1 MTSRRYFPALSMT
14 LLFAA
19 CQVLPPALSP
29 RQELAGAP
37 AVSVDMDDHDAA
49 PTTIEV
55 QPEIIESVPGQFVAV
70 LAPGIGTGER
80 GIQGLD
86 LGLDA
91 QITPLMG
98 LDGGRRAQSGSGR
111 SIALVKL
118 AEGVSEEQALD
129 VLSHDERILAVEADR
144 KLRVSALTMSL
155 SASATQTYE
164 GRVVT
169 YTLAASGGTVRD
181 GSRVAYRWSGTGFTS
196 GDIQGAPSGYFT
208 FRSNRASASFLV
220 NNDNLVE
227 GTENWFFFVG
237 KAYVP
242 LRVLNGL
249 APTPAPSVAPVTPR
263 PTLAPTQAP
272 STPAPTLA
280 PATPRPTLAPT
291 PTPAPTAAPTLAPA
305 TPRPTLAPTPAPTQ
319 APPAPVPTAAPTA
332 APFSRYVP
340 VSGYSNTIGYGLA
353 DATAAG
359 SSVLGRQ
366 LTDGTRFAGFPQ
378 GQLKCEGLWATGA
391 RGAGVLVAVIDS
403 GLQTAHPDLSSNVW
417 VNSTE
422 RNGVSGRDDDGNGFV
437 DDVNGWNAI
446 LQSGN
451 VQDDNGHGTH
461 VSGTIAALDNG
472 VGVLGVAP
480 QAKIMSVK
488 VVGADGS
495 GSLSSFIAGLD
506 YAVRNRAKVINMSL
520 GGGPGSPV
528 EDEAL
533 SAAARAGAVLVMAA
547 GNEGLASP
555 DAPALYA
562 SRFGLAVGAVDS
574 TGAQASFSNRSGFTS
589 MGYVTAPGVQI
600 VSTYLNGQYA
610 RMSGTSMAS
619 PHVAGLAAL
628 LWSAKPTLTAAQIE
642 SAIYQTAT
650 RR

>member
-1 MTSRRYFPALSMT
+1 
-14 LLFAA
+14 
-19 CQVLPPALSP
+19 
-29 RQELAGAP
+29 
-37 AVSVDMDDHDAA
+37 
-49 PTTIEV
+49 
-55 QPEIIESVPGQFVAV
+55 
-70 LAPGIGTGER
+70 
-80 GIQGLD
+80 
-86 LGLDA
+86 
-91 QITPLMG
+91 
-98 LDGGRRAQSGSGR
+98 
-111 SIALVKL
+111 
-118 AEGVSEEQALD
+118 
-129 VLSHDERILAVEADR
+129 
-144 KLRVSALTMSL
+144 
-155 SASATQTYE
+155 
-164 GRVVT
+164 
-169 YTLAASGGTVRD
+169 
-181 GSRVAYRWSGTGFTS
+181 
-196 GDIQGAPSGYFT
+196 
-208 FRSNRASASFLV
+208 
-220 NNDNLVE
+220 
-227 GTENWFFFVG
+227 
-237 KAYVP
+237 
-242 LRVLNGL
+242 
-249 APTPAPSVAPVTPR
+249 
-263 PTLAPTQAP
+263 
-272 STPAPTLA
+272 
-280 PATPRPTLAPT
+280 
-291 PTPAPTAAPTLAPA
+291 
-305 TPRPTLAPTPAPTQ
+305 
-319 APPAPVPTAAPTA
+319 VPTAAPTA
-332 APFSRYVP
+332 APFSRFVP
-340 VSGYSNTIGYGLA
+340 VSGFSNTIGYGLA

-359 SSVLGRQ
+359 SRVLGRQ

-391 RGAGVLVAVIDS
+391 RGSGVLVAVIDS

-417 VNSTE
+417 VNATE
-422 RNGVSGRDDDGNGFV
+422 RNGVAGRDDDGNGFV

-446 LQSGN
+446 LQSGV

-488 VVGADGS
+488 VVGSDGS

-506 YAVRNRAKVINMSL
+506 YAVRNGAKVINMSL
-520 GGGPGSPV
+520 GGGQGSPI

-547 GNEGLASP
+547 GNDGLASP

-628 LWSAKPTLTAAQIE
+628 LWSARPSLTAAE
-642 SAIYQTAT
+642 VEAAIYQTAT